1 MAILPGFVQAVSP
14 FLPATHAVN
23 AIRSAMLGV
32 YAGDFWVE
40 LGVLMVFVL
49 LMLLVGL
56 VLNKPFAKLMEW
68 YVKQVEASKLMS

>member
-1 MAILPGFVQAVSP
+1 
-14 FLPATHAVN
+14 
-23 AIRSAMLGV
+23 MLGV